1 MGLFKDQGTKTGRNS
16 VTRHKLTG
24 EDGYIKV
31 LDSSDFVQF
40 CKQRGFDLHHKIDGK
55 KISQLAW
62 GVPGTHGGGDARAL
76 FDRHI

>member
-1 MGLFKDQGTKTGRNS
+1 MDLFKDQRTKTGRNS

-31 LDSSDFVQF
+31 MDSRDFVQF
-40 CKQRGFDLHHKIDGK
+40 CKQRGFDFHHKIDGK
-55 KISQLAW
+55 KISHLAW
-62 GVPGTHGGGDARAL
+62 GVPGTHGRGDTRAL